1 MAQGVVL
8 PVQEIPSK
16 AAPAIDAGVDAG
28 VDAVSNA
35 VDHPLLH
42 EFLKAVATKPEHIFM
57 WFMLLALLIV
67 WVSLLWSWHSNKSNN
82 VNLQDLIMI
91 NNKLDESKMNRFI
104 AFVVSTWGF
113 VFLLVT
119 GQFTDWYFMGYMAA
133 WVSNAL
139 FSNYLRQRD
148 KNIDLQYRLEREKLS
163 ADSGEDD
170 TGEEEEDPASDPEPS
185 GGKKK

>member
-8 PVQEIPSK
+8 PVQELPSRH
-16 AAPAIDAGVDAG
+16 AAPPVIDTGADV
-28 VDAVSNA
+28 VSNT
-35 VDHPLLH
+35 VDHPLWR
-42 EFLKAVATKPEHIFM
+42 EFLQAMATKPEHIFM
-57 WFMLLALLIV
+57 WFMLLTLLLV
-67 WVSLLWSWHSNKSNN
+67 WVSLLWSWHSNKNNN
-82 VNLQDLIMI
+82 VNLQDLIMV

-104 AFVVSTWGF
+104 AFIVSTWGF

-148 KNIDLQYRLEREKLS
+148 KHFDLQYRLEREKLS
-163 ADSGEDD
+163 AGIDEDYTGEDE
-170 TGEEEEDPASDPEPS
+170 GEPEPEPEPR